1 MQKQEAGCI
10 TYLCKRF
17 LIKGRDESLSPAKLV
32 NFLLYSQSSVST
44 VKGADA
50 WLQGTYEQHYRAN
63 GMDGHKQ
70 RNSFVIIYLLI
81 YVSVRF

>member
-50 WLQGTYEQHYRAN
+50 
-63 GMDGHKQ
+63 
-70 RNSFVIIYLLI
+70 
-81 YVSVRF
+81 

>member
-44 VKGADA
+44 VLTPD
-50 WLQGTYEQHYRAN
+50 YRVLT
-63 GMDGHKQ
+63 
-70 RNSFVIIYLLI
+70 NSIIEAMGWMVTSKETAL
-81 YVSVRF
+81 